1 MSNFMVFM
9 RLELLVNVPVAIF
22 LGTMDCVCSE
32 NSFSFR
38 MAFLNLKPIML
49 NEVLVD
55 LIHDTRHICTRF
67 RIDGIK
73 AMYRGISSRGQTK
86 DN

>member
-1 MSNFMVFM
+1 MVFM

-22 LGTMDCVCSE
+22 LSTMDCVCSE

-38 MAFLNLKPIML
+38 MAFLNLKPMML